1 MKVKL
6 HKLITKLLIIIV
18 SLVVMPSA
26 NPIYA
31 QDKGAKSV
39 KSEKGGKKKG
49 KKPRR
54 GSFKQRKRTSK
65 RHWKNQDKA
74 TRKRMKRA
82 ARNAKRRQKGKPMKN
97 NRLV

>member
-1 MKVKL
+1 MKRNL
-6 HKLITKLLIIIV
+6 LSLLTKLLIIIA
-18 SLVVMPSA
+18 SFAITPNVVH
-26 NPIYA
+26 A

-39 KSEKGGKKKG
+39 KSEKGKKKG
-49 KKPRR
+49 KKNAR
-54 GSFKQRKRTSK
+54 GSFRQRKRTSK

-82 ARNAKRRQKGKPMKN
+82 AHNAKRRQKGKPMKN

>member
-1 MKVKL
+1 MKRL
-6 HKLITKLLIIIV
+6 YRSFLTKLLIIIA
-18 SLVVMPSA
+18 SLIVVPDLGETM
-26 NPIYA
+26 YA

-39 KSEKGGKKKG
+39 KSGKG
-49 KKPRR
+49 KSKSKRSTR
-54 GSFKQRKRTSK
+54 GSYKQRKRSSK
-65 RHWKNQDKA
+65 RHWKNQDKV